1 MLCGKRCVVN
11 FIATCYNKSY
21 RQHQFERSAS
31 MKNLSIPVGI
41 SDFEEIRRKGYYY
54 VDKSM
59 LIAKLLKD
67 EGTKVTL
74 ITRPRRFGKTLG
86 MSMLANFLEVRK
98 DSRDIFEGLEI
109 AG

>member
-31 MKNLSIPVGI
+31 MKNISIPVGI
-41 SDFEEIRRKGYYY
+41 SDFEEIRQKGYYY

-59 LIAKLLKD
+59 LIAKLLIAHLHLKY
-67 EGTKVTL
+67 
-74 ITRPRRFGKTLG
+74 F
-86 MSMLANFLEVRK
+86 VR
-98 DSRDIFEGLEI
+98 SHLYNL
-109 AG
+109 

>member
-1 MLCGKRCVVN
+1 
-11 FIATCYNKSY
+11 
-21 RQHQFERSAS
+21 
-31 MKNLSIPVGI
+31 MKNLSIPVGV

-74 ITRPRRFGKTLG
+74 ITR
-86 MSMLANFLEVRK
+86 
-98 DSRDIFEGLEI
+98 SRIYGGFQ
-109 AG
+109 

>member
-31 MKNLSIPVGI
+31 MENLSIPVGI

-59 LIAKLLKD
+59 LISKLLIAHLHLKY
-67 EGTKVTL
+67 
-74 ITRPRRFGKTLG
+74 F
-86 MSMLANFLEVRK
+86 VR
-98 DSRDIFEGLEI
+98 SHLYNL
-109 AG
+109 

>member
-59 LIAKLLKD
+59 LIAKLLIAHLHLKY
-67 EGTKVTL
+67 
-74 ITRPRRFGKTLG
+74 F
-86 MSMLANFLEVRK
+86 VR
-98 DSRDIFEGLEI
+98 SHLYNL
-109 AG
+109 